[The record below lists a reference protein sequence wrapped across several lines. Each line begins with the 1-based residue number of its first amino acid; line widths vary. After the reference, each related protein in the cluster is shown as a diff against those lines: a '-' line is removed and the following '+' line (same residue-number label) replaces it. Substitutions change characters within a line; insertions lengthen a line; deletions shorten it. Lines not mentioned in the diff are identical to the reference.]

1 MSAMKLSY
9 KRTASIGERMISFL
23 IDHIIITVLF
33 MVIVFNAIISSTN
46 ESDIISMITLLIL
59 LFSPII
65 YGMKDFLDGRSIGKR
80 VFSIGVRSVDNPKKV
95 PQKWRLLVRN
105 LTIII
110 WPIEFLVIAFSSQGL
125 RLGDMLAKTIV
136 VKLEKTEEENVEAL
150 ENYLNKYEKNPP
162 LSKTKIMKKIA
173 IAFSIFILLIILLVG
188 GIGSIM
194 KNNRAY
200 DIAITQIESSSELK
214 SEIGEIKGYGFMPTG
229 SISITNG
236 YGEAVYKIKVKGEKR
251 SQRVFVRLF
260 KEPNADWKIDVF
272 ELLD

>member
-1 MSAMKLSY
+1 MKLSY